1 MLYLKNIYFL
11 NFNFVVEIRI
21 IMVNKIFFESGEER
35 TWKHL
40 ESIPVENV
48 AITIA
53 STATIKL
60 CHTRYDCCNLCKR
73 RGGEKNR
80 IIS

>member
-1 MLYLKNIYFL
+1 MLYLYFLIYFCR
-11 NFNFVVEIRI
+11 E
-21 IMVNKIFFESGEER
+21 NKNNYEKKTKLFESGEER

>member
-1 MLYLKNIYFL
+1 M
-11 NFNFVVEIRI
+11 
-21 IMVNKIFFESGEER
+21 KIKLFESAEER

-60 CHTRYDCCNLCKR
+60 CHTRYDCCNLCKKEVE
-73 RGGEKNR
+73 EKYKH
-80 IIS
+80 IIKIEKIEYLCYLDF

>member
-1 MLYLKNIYFL
+1 MGGN
-11 NFNFVVEIRI
+11 NNNNNNEI
-21 IMVNKIFFESGEER
+21 KLFGSAER
-35 TWKHL
+35 TWKHF

-60 CHTRYDCCNLCKR
+60 CHTRYDCFNLRNSWTRMKLFH
-73 RGGEKNR
+73 KNSNWKKK
-80 IIS
+80 IIFYI